1 MAIRVLEYVYVYLP
15 LKIAMYTVTPVG
27 RLKILQPK
35 LEQNNA
41 YYPLYQYEIGFRNT
55 ASKETLSLTKK
66 RRI

>member
-41 YYPLYQYEIGFRNT
+41 YDPLYQYEIGFRNT